1 MRLLSLLG
9 FWGQGRGFRTMNLVE
24 DLAPMDRDHFWRVNP
39 QPHLVASNLDD
50 RDRDVVADDNLFVSF
65 AR

>member
-1 MRLLSLLG
+1 
-9 FWGQGRGFRTMNLVE
+9 MNLVE